1 MNIQKS
7 IKNMQIM
14 FFFLS
19 IVYKDNTMNLKRLNQ
34 SCKKKNYVR
43 LLLEIKIYSLPE
55 INVNYFNYL
64 LIENCNIYFKTDRD
78 DDIYK

>member
-1 MNIQKS
+1 
-7 IKNMQIM
+7 MQIM